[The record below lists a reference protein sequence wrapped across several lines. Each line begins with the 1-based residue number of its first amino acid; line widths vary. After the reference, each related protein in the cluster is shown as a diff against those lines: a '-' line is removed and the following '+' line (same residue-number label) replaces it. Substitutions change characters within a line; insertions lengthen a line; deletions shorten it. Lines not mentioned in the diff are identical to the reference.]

1 MKFERDDNNYH
12 PLNGQ
17 PLVGEDGLKYS
28 EMPEGFISFGDVS
41 RNILQQQCQ
50 YGSMY
55 IDGVVRGYPKLGGGL
70 RFNGGE
76 GGNYHSIGIH
86 PEDIEEFV
94 RRMYAYQ
101 AYEHGSIT
109 DDSGNVYILSDADTL
124 TLHTY
129 LEEIGAFNVPWATP
143 TSA

>member
-1 MKFERDDNNYH
+1 MY
-12 PLNGQ
+12 G
-17 PLVGEDGLKYS
+17 

-41 RNILQQQCQ
+41 RNILHQQCQ
-50 YGSMY
+50 YGSKY
-55 IDGVVRGYPKLGGGL
+55 INGVVRGYPKLGEGL

-76 GGNYHSIGIH
+76 GGDYHSIGIH

-109 DDSGNVYILSDADTL
+109 DDSGNGYKLSAADTHV
-124 TLHTY
+124 LHTY
-129 LEEIGAFNVPWATP
+129 LEEIGAFDVPWASP
-143 TSA
+143 GSA